1 MEKHITN
8 FIEGLKM
15 TLEWKE
21 QITSNINICH
31 GKVCIKGTRVMISVI
46 LDCVAEGMGEEEILL
61 EYRTKTTPCLIPIPT
76 GRGKTKL
83 AVERIREVIKKA
95 VGADVFLEEK

>member
-46 LDCVAEGMGEEEILL
+46 LDCVAEGMGEEAESRILV
-61 EYRTKTTPCLIPIPT
+61 YSGGPSRNISRY
-76 GRGKTKL
+76 GW
-83 AVERIREVIKKA
+83 
-95 VGADVFLEEK
+95 

>member
-61 EYRTKTTPCLIPIPT
+61 EYPSLKKGDVNVALMY
-76 GRGKTKL
+76 GASLARG
-83 AVERIREVIKKA
+83 EVIP
-95 VGADVFLEEK
+95 LTMES